1 MENTMTTD
9 LTAITLAKG
18 GHDGDC
24 ENPERCLFEWYNWL
38 TRQQHTD
45 SCPPGV
51 SPVLHV
57 YGMRLNDCLPDDRRQ
72 ELKRFLPNGADRL
85 AGTAGDGKDE
95 TRSLIA
101 LDWLIRIFLP
111 AWLDL
116 ARLDDAAAAV
126 RALSRI
132 DGMDAAQL
140 AGPVVHAAGAAAWDA
155 AGAAAR
161 AAAWDAAGAAARA
174 AAGAAAGA
182 AARDAAGAA
191 ARDAA
196 GDAAR
201 AAARAAARDAARAAA
216 RAAARDAARAV
227 LAPVVTELQ
236 ESAIALYDVLI
247 AGEWPA
253 DG

>member
-1 MENTMTTD
+1 VANTMTTD

-18 GHDGDC
+18 NHQGNC

-72 ELKRFLPNGADRL
+72 ELRCFLPNGADRL

-101 LDWLIRIFLP
+101 LDWLIRTYLP

-140 AGPVVHAAGAAAWDA
+140 AGPVVRAAWDA
-155 AGAAAR
+155 AGDAAGAAAGD
-161 AAAWDAAGAAARA
+161 AAGDAAWDAAG
-174 AAGAAAGA
+174 
-182 AARDAAGAA
+182 
-191 ARDAA
+191 DAA
-196 GDAAR
+196 GDAAW
-201 AAARAAARDAARAAA
+201 AAAGDAAWAAAWDAARAAARDAARAAA
-216 RAAARDAARAV
+216 RDAARAAARDV
-227 LAPVVTELQ
+227 LAPVVAGLQ
-236 ESAIALYDVLI
+236 ASAIALYDVLI
-247 AGEWPA
+247 AGEWAA